1 MRKRLVF
8 ACLVL
13 LLVWPASVWAA
24 AELSFAGYQWQVK
37 DGYDYPG
44 KNHWS
49 SRQAWVDE
57 AGALHLR
64 LEKRGLWYCAEV
76 ISRKYFSYGRFS
88 SQVIG
93 ELDRLDPQV
102 VLGLFLYHQASVEE
116 ADVEVARWGRAQNPN
131 GLFGLY
137 RQERHDAQPFRF
149 VLPEGTYSTYQ
160 IEWLPEQLRFVGQY
174 GHRSD
179 EEAVFARWQYPKKP
193 VLGDLLFERRHLQVR
208 MNLWLY
214 GGRQPQNG
222 KDVEVVIH
230 DFQYR
235 PWS

>member
-76 ISRKYFSYGRFS
+76 ISREYFSYGR
-88 SQVIG
+88 
-93 ELDRLDPQV
+93 
-102 VLGLFLYHQASVEE
+102 
-116 ADVEVARWGRAQNPN
+116 
-131 GLFGLY
+131 
-137 RQERHDAQPFRF
+137 
-149 VLPEGTYSTYQ
+149 T
-160 IEWLPEQLRFVGQY
+160 
-174 GHRSD
+174 
-179 EEAVFARWQYPKKP
+179 
-193 VLGDLLFERRHLQVR
+193 LLFVECLSSAFRRKHYAIFAISLR
-208 MNLWLY
+208 M
-214 GGRQPQNG
+214 R
-222 KDVEVVIH
+222 
-230 DFQYR
+230 
-235 PWS
+235 

>member
-76 ISRKYFSYGRFS
+76 ISRECFSYGRFS
-88 SQVIG
+88 FQVIG

-102 VLGLFLYHQASVEE
+102 VLGLFLYHPASLEE

>member
-76 ISRKYFSYGRFS
+76 ISREYFSYGRFS
-88 SQVIG
+88 FQVIG

-102 VLGLFLYHQASVEE
+102 VLGLFLYHPASLEE

-179 EEAVFARWQYPKKP
+179 E
-193 VLGDLLFERRHLQVR
+193 
-208 MNLWLY
+208 
-214 GGRQPQNG
+214 
-222 KDVEVVIH
+222 
-230 DFQYR
+230 
-235 PWS
+235 

>member
-76 ISRKYFSYGRFS
+76 ISREHFSYGRFS
-88 SQVIG
+88 FQVIG

-102 VLGLFLYHQASVEE
+102 VLGLFLYHPASLEE

>member
-1 MRKRLVF
+1 M
-8 ACLVL
+8 
-13 LLVWPASVWAA
+13 
-24 AELSFAGYQWQVK
+24 
-37 DGYDYPG
+37 
-44 KNHWS
+44 
-49 SRQAWVDE
+49 
-57 AGALHLR
+57 
-64 LEKRGLWYCAEV
+64 
-76 ISRKYFSYGRFS
+76 
-88 SQVIG
+88 
-93 ELDRLDPQV
+93 
-102 VLGLFLYHQASVEE
+102 LGLFLYHPASLEE

>member
-76 ISRKYFSYGRFS
+76 ISREYFSYGRFS
-88 SQVIG
+88 FQVIG

-102 VLGLFLYHQASVEE
+102 VLGLFLYHPASLEE

-214 GGRQPQNG
+214 GGRHPQNG

>member
-76 ISRKYFSYGRFS
+76 ISREYFSYGRFS
-88 SQVIG
+88 FQAIG

-102 VLGLFLYHQASVEE
+102 VLGLFLYHPASLEE

>member
-13 LLVWPASVWAA
+13 LLVWPTSVWAA

-76 ISRKYFSYGRFS
+76 ISREYFSYGRFS
-88 SQVIG
+88 FQVIG

-102 VLGLFLYHQASVEE
+102 VLGLFLYHPASLEE

>member
-76 ISRKYFSYGRFS
+76 ISREYFSYGRFS
-88 SQVIG
+88 FQVIG

-102 VLGLFLYHQASVEE
+102 VLGLFLYHPASLEE
-116 ADVEVARWGRAQNPN
+116 ADVEVARWGRPQNPN